1 MEWQWA
7 ISDTN
12 MHKNIL
18 TAFQNNKHMTETL
31 DLSIILK
38 LEINTTK
45 KSKGSKN
52 ESWVN
57 ICLKK

>member
-1 MEWQWA
+1 
-7 ISDTN
+7 

-31 DLSIILK
+31 DLGIILK

-52 ESWVN
+52 ES
-57 ICLKK
+57 

>member
-1 MEWQWA
+1 
-7 ISDTN
+7 
-12 MHKNIL
+12 
-18 TAFQNNKHMTETL
+18 MTETL
-31 DLSIILK
+31 DLGIILK